1 MTKYFIA
8 TLTLFA
14 FIFSNQ
20 SLAAVSPVSVAIAPP
35 IQFPPSDFN
44 VTGVRASLLWG
55 NHRSV
60 YGIDVG
66 LLGNIT
72 EQTFT
77 GIAVAGGFN
86 KTGGT
91 TTILGLQLAGGANI
105 NTNKTT
111 VVGVQ
116 AAIGVNYNTAA
127 ATVTGLQFALVN
139 LSPFTDIY
147 GFQVGMYNKAKEVYG
162 IQLGLVN
169 IADNLHGIQIGLVNF
184 NAKGPFAIS
193 PILNVGF

>member
-8 TLTLFA
+8 SLTLFA
-14 FIFSNQ
+14 VIFSNQ
-20 SLAAVSPVSVAIAPP
+20 AFAAVSPVSVAIAPP
-35 IQFPPSDFN
+35 IQFPPGDFN

-55 NHRSV
+55 KHRSV

-86 KTGGT
+86 KTGGD
-91 TTILGLQLAGGANI
+91 TTITGLQLAGGANI

-111 VVGVQ
+111 IVGLQ
-116 AAIGVNYNTAA
+116 AALGMNYNTGASTIA
-127 ATVTGLQFALVN
+127 GVQLALVN
-139 LSPFTDIY
+139 MSAFTDIY
-147 GFQVGMYNKAKEVYG
+147 GVQAGLYNKAKDVYG
-162 IQLGLVN
+162 LQLGLINV
-169 IADNLHGIQIGLVNF
+169 ADNLHGIQIGLVNF

-193 PILNVGF
+193 PILNIGF